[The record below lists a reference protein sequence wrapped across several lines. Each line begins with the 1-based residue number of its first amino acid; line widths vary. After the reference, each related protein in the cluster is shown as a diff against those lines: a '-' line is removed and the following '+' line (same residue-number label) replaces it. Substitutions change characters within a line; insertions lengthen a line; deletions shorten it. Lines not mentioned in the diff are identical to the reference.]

1 MPVLCLLAMTAG
13 YSCAMNV
20 PGYII
25 TTNSDTVHG
34 MVKLTK
40 FNQATGGLMMSGF
53 DRDILHL
60 SVSFRKEG
68 EKDFETYTPDMIGGF
83 AFTFES
89 HDYYYKSFLLDYR
102 SIFPNEK
109 QVYRFLMLVHRG
121 NIDLYQDVKYTG
133 NAAGTSVQGTYA
145 TYSYYLYT
153 PSKGLLRVEMTDQ
166 ARTVQDLLFQY
177 GVDIRF
183 IKEIPANANFKD
195 IRKILDDYDR
205 WVSGNG

>member
-1 MPVLCLLAMTAG
+1 MPFLYLLTLTAG

-25 TTNSDTVHG
+25 TANSDTVHG

-40 FNQATGGLMMSGF
+40 FSQATGGLMMSGF

-60 SVSFRKEG
+60 SVSFRPDSGKEYQ
-68 EKDFETYTPDMIGGF
+68 TYTPDMIRGF
-83 AFTFES
+83 AFTYET
-89 HDYYYKSFLLDYR
+89 HDYYYKSFLLDYK

-109 QVYRFLMLVHRG
+109 QVYRFLMLVRRG
-121 NIDLYQDVKYTG
+121 NIDLYQDVNYANNPAG
-133 NAAGTSVQGTYA
+133 NNLQGTYA
-145 TYSYYLYT
+145 TYSYFLYT

-183 IKEIPANANFKD
+183 IKEIPDNANFKD
-195 IRKILDDYDR
+195 IRKILDDYDH
-205 WVSGNG
+205 WVSGH